1 MSRNFLTPINLN
13 GLELQGAAIG
23 NLSTT
28 SINAIS
34 SGTGR
39 IQYDST
45 LNVLKYRDNT
55 GWQTVSTGGGSFTL
69 GSTSITLGSTTT
81 TIAGLTSVTS
91 SAFVGALTGNASTA
105 TTLATARLI
114 NNVSFNGSADI
125 TVTAAAGTLTG
136 ATLASGVTA
145 SSLTS
150 VGTLSALTMGG
161 AITMGTNKITGL
173 GDPVNPQDAAT
184 KSYVDNVAL
193 GVNAHDAV
201 RTIFTTTIAGTYA
214 AGSTTAN
221 PPGDGGTGLGATITF
236 SATGATVNDTS
247 VTLALYD
254 RVLVTSGVTADSGST
269 SKANGIYVVT
279 TAGTTGVATILTRAL
294 DYDNSIFGDIA
305 AGDLIYVS
313 AGTAN
318 AGTQWIQTV
327 KGSAT
332 TGTGSATKYC
342 VLIGTDSISFTQFTA
357 ASSITAGAGLVQNGN
372 AFDVGT
378 VSTARIVVNADNID
392 LATVSQTNTTTSTSA
407 TSFVSA
413 HTVDSYGRV
422 TGTVS
427 GAVPFTAM
435 LTSTST
441 ATATAAAATNNV
453 TFARKAIGVGIGTGT
468 SMVVNHGLGQW
479 VTAQLYDTSGN
490 LVDVD
495 VLNAATNSGTTT
507 FTFATSQTLTG
518 YQYVIVG

>member
-23 NLSTT
+23 NLSTA

-55 GWQTVSTGGGSFTL
+55 GWQTISTGGGSFTL
-69 GSTSITLGSTTT
+69 GSTSISLGSTTT

-125 TVTAAAGTLTG
+125 TITAAAGTLTG
-136 ATLASGVTA
+136 STLASGVTA

-150 VGTLSALTMGG
+150 VGTLTTLTMGG
-161 AITMGTNKITGL
+161 ALLMGTNRITGL

-184 KSYVDNVAL
+184 KAYVDNVAQ

-201 RTIFTTTIAGTYA
+201 RTIFTTTIAGTYT
-214 AGSTTAN
+214 AGTLTAN
-221 PPGDGGTGLGATITF
+221 PPGDGGTGFGATITF
-236 SATGATVNDTS
+236 SATGATTNDTS

-254 RVLVTSGVTADSGST
+254 RVLVTQGVTADSGTNAKS
-269 SKANGIYVVT
+269 NGIYVVT
-279 TAGTTGVATILTRAL
+279 TAGTTGVATVLTRSL
-294 DYDNSIFGDIA
+294 DYDNTTFGDIA

-313 AGTAN
+313 SGTAY
-318 AGTQWIQTV
+318 AGTQWIQTN
-327 KGSAT
+327 KGTAT
-332 TGTGSATKYC
+332 TGSGSATKYC
-342 VLIGTDSISFTQFTA
+342 VLIGTDAISFTQFSG
-357 ASSITAGAGLVQNGN
+357 ASSTAAGAGLVQNGN

-378 VSTARIVVNADNID
+378 ASSTRIVVNTDNID
-392 LATVSQTNTTTSTSA
+392 LATVTQTNTTTSASA
-407 TSFVSA
+407 TSIISA
-413 HTVDSYGRV
+413 HTVDAYGRV

-427 GAVPFTAM
+427 GAVPFTA
-435 LTSTST
+435 LGTSTST
-441 ATATAAAATNNV
+441 ATSSAAAGTI
-453 TFARKAIGVGIGTGT
+453 TSARRVSGAGIGTGT
-468 SMVVNHGLGQW
+468 AMVVNHGLGQW
-479 VTAQLYDTSGN
+479 VHAQLFDSSGN

-495 VLNAATNSGTTT
+495 VLNATTNSGTTT
-507 FTFATSQTLTG
+507 FTFASSQTLSNYT
-518 YQYVIVG
+518 YVIIG

>member
-45 LNVLKYRDNT
+45 LNVLKYRDNA
-55 GWQTVSTGGGSFTL
+55 GWQTISTGGGSFTL
-69 GSTSITLGSTTT
+69 GNTSISLGSTTT
-81 TIAGLTSVTS
+81 TLTGLTSITS
-91 SAFVGALTGNASTA
+91 TTFVGLLTGNASTA

-114 NNVSFNGSADI
+114 NSVSFNGSADI
-125 TVTAAAGTLTG
+125 TITAAAGTLTG
-136 ATLASGVTA
+136 STLASGVTA

-150 VGTLSALTMGG
+150 VGTLSTLTMGG
-161 AITMGTNKITGL
+161 ALLMGTNRITGL
-173 GDPVNPQDAAT
+173 GDPVNSQDAAT
-184 KSYVDNVAL
+184 KAYVDNVAQ

-221 PPGDGGTGLGATITF
+221 PPGDGGTGFGATITF
-236 SATGATVNDTS
+236 SATGTTTNDTS

-254 RVLVTSGVTADSGST
+254 RVLVTQGVTAASGASSIT
-269 SKANGIYVVT
+269 NGIYVVT
-279 TAGTTGVATILTRAL
+279 TAGTTGVATILTRSL
-294 DYDNSIFGDIA
+294 DYDNTTFGDIA

-313 AGTAN
+313 AGTAYT
-318 AGTQWIQTV
+318 GTQWIQTN
-327 KGSAT
+327 KGTAT
-332 TGTGSATKYC
+332 TGSGSVTKYG
-342 VLIGTDSISFTQFTA
+342 VLIGTDAISFTQFSG
-357 ASSITAGAGLVQNGN
+357 ASSTAAGAGLVQNGN

-378 VSTARIVVNADNID
+378 ASSSRIVVNADNID
-392 LATVSQTNTTTSTSA
+392 LATVSQSNGTTSTSA
-407 TSFVSA
+407 TTFVSA
-413 HTVDSYGRV
+413 VSIDSYGRV
-422 TGTVS
+422 TGQTT
-427 GAVPFTAM
+427 GTVPFTA
-435 LTSTST
+435 LGTSTST
-441 ATATAAAATNNV
+441 ATSTAASGTI
-453 TFARKAIGVGIGTGT
+453 TSARRITGAGIGSGT
-468 SMVVNHGLGQW
+468 SIVVNHGLGQW
-479 VTAQLYDTSGN
+479 VHAQLFDSSGN
-490 LVDVD
+490 LVEVD
-495 VLNAATNSGTTT
+495 VLNASTNSGTTT